1 MYSWKLL
8 ELEEENMVRRKIRP
22 ESMGGT
28 VASVKQGG
36 MLRSTAVFSAMTFI
50 SRIAGYLRDALQ
62 ATLFGAGP
70 AVSAFV
76 VAYRIPNYLRRIFA
90 EGSFSSAFVPLLSE
104 LKQQGDDKALQDF
117 LDHVAGALLAVVVV
131 VSGLG
136 ILAAPWVARLFLAFA
151 DQSESDLVPLTAQ
164 MLRIT
169 FPYLVFISMTALAGS
184 VLNSFKQFGLPALTP
199 VLHNLAMIGA
209 MLFLAGHLDVPEKAL
224 AWGVLLAGILQMLVL
239 WPAMSRLG
247 LRTRFKFNL
256 RHEGVRR
263 VMKLM
268 LPTIFSS
275 SVSQV
280 NLLVGTV
287 FASLLVPA
295 AQSWLYYSDRLTEL
309 PLGLFGVAIGTVILP
324 QLSRMHADRDGDGYS
339 RSLDWGLRMVLLV
352 GMPAALGLALL
363 AEPLTASLF
372 RYGRFTPEDARMVG
386 YALTAMS
393 VGIPAFM
400 LSKVL
405 LPAFYSRQDT
415 KTPMRAAIITVVA
428 NVVLTVV
435 IVTPLWWLKVPY
447 AHAGIA
453 AATAIA
459 GIINASLLWHFLK
472 RDGIYQVQPG
482 WGRWLTRIA
491 LGMVAM
497 AVTVLVLREWVGDWT
512 VMVAWQRWASLLGVI
527 AAGAAAYGGVLL
539 VAGVR
544 PRHLRQ

>member
-1 MYSWKLL
+1 
-8 ELEEENMVRRKIRP
+8 
-22 ESMGGT
+22 
-28 VASVKQGG
+28 
-36 MLRSTAVFSAMTFI
+36 
-50 SRIAGYLRDALQ
+50 
-62 ATLFGAGP
+62 FGAGP

-151 DQSESDLVPLTAQ
+151 DQSESELVPLTAQ

-209 MLFLAGHLDVPEKAL
+209 MLFLAGYLQVPEKAL

-256 RHEGVRR
+256 RHAGVRR
-263 VMKLM
+263 VMTLM

-324 QLSRMHADRDGDGYS
+324 QLSRMHADGDGDGYS

-352 GMPAALGLALL
+352 GLPAALGLALL

-372 RYGRFTPEDARMVG
+372 RYGKFTPDDTRMVG

-393 VGIPAFM
+393 VGIPA
-400 LSKVL
+400 
-405 LPAFYSRQDT
+405 
-415 KTPMRAAIITVVA
+415 
-428 NVVLTVV
+428 
-435 IVTPLWWLKVPY
+435 
-447 AHAGIA
+447 
-453 AATAIA
+453 
-459 GIINASLLWHFLK
+459 
-472 RDGIYQVQPG
+472 
-482 WGRWLTRIA
+482 
-491 LGMVAM
+491 
-497 AVTVLVLREWVGDWT
+497 
-512 VMVAWQRWASLLGVI
+512 
-527 AAGAAAYGGVLL
+527 
-539 VAGVR
+539 
-544 PRHLRQ
+544 